1 MKKFNEV
8 LEEIKATHEAIRA
21 AEARE
26 NELVESYI
34 KICDLRE
41 RHEARKAAESDMMKM
56 SEEKNDLQITI
67 KILKNN
73 AKISLFYD
81 AVPAEVVLY
90 AFKGWNKAAQYE
102 VV

>member
-1 MKKFNEV
+1 
-8 LEEIKATHEAIRA
+8 
-21 AEARE
+21 
-26 NELVESYI
+26 
-34 KICDLRE
+34 
-41 RHEARKAAESDMMKM
+41 MKM

-73 AKISLFYD
+73 AKIALFYD